1 MPGRAPEGRGV
12 RGLHLLLCK
21 VGRASSLISAPTLW
35 RSDEALRTHAERVPR
50 IWVSHT
56 AQPRTPEAPM
66 QERSRSRHM
75 WKGPTSATRARR
87 NNTLHAVSQEEPFR
101 ESLAVPLQTRQQMP
115 ARAWRDRCALPLA
128 TAFWATHR
136 PTPISAYLAMHCLH
150 KLPSSTAHSNAASI
164 TLTAGRLQ
172 ATPYAAATLLSRV
185 HSRPLCIRQYVYPST
200 RVPRWGSS
208 RCASWAWLILLI
220 PTL

>member
-66 QERSRSRHM
+66 QERSRSRHT

-101 ESLAVPLQTRQQMP
+101 ESRAVPLQTRQQMP
-115 ARAWRDRCALPLA
+115 ARAFERPLRAASCNSLLGNPPSNPYLRLSGYALPA
-128 TAFWATHR
+128 QTALVDR
-136 PTPISAYLAMHCLH
+136 PQQCGKH
-150 KLPSSTAHSNAASI
+150 HSHSWPAASH
-164 TLTAGRLQ
+164 TLC
-172 ATPYAAATLLSRV
+172 SRDPSV
-185 HSRPLCIRQYVYPST
+185 SGALEAIVY
-200 RVPRWGSS
+200 
-208 RCASWAWLILLI
+208 
-220 PTL
+220 